1 MCPRLIT
8 EFDRKVTKNISH
20 LQASCLFFVHNEQ
33 KSLLFPALEAFAE
46 GVGIDVPAEHK
57 RELLAEVVEIM
68 RVEVVTERLIVP
80 TAIVDIVAHRRIF
93 VRLRAAGRDC
103 IGKEFLLHSRL
114 TLLLGER
121 IQCGGC

>member
-1 MCPRLIT
+1 MFTNFAAKILKKIHICKSLT
-8 EFDRKVTKNISH
+8 H
-20 LQASCLFFVHNEQ
+20 FFVRNSQ